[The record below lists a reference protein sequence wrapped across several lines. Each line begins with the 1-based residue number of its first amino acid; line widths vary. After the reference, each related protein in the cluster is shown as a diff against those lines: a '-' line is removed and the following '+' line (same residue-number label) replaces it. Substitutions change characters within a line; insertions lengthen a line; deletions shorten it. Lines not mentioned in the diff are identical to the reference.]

1 MTQMQLDVPVRDGYN
16 FGVGADLLSGAVMNK
31 PVSNDVINSI
41 DHAEGATV
49 NVIVQRIQTT
59 HELEQA
65 LGISAEASY
74 GSPSF
79 GAGISGRFNFAKSAK
94 VQSSSLFMTVTA
106 TVKLK
111 VLSIDA
117 PFLTPEAAKLVDNPP
132 VFAQRFGNVFVRS
145 MERGG
150 IFIGVLRIDT
160 SSSEESESISAEL
173 KGSYGLFSAEAKT
186 KFSEVEKKFSSDVF
200 VQMYHEGGPVNLGIK
215 DPTNPLELLT
225 NVDLFLNSFAVNPD
239 SSAVPYL
246 VTLAPI
252 TIATGPLPPNEED
265 LSHAQDVMRFC
276 AQRRST
282 LLDQLNLLQL
292 IVDFPSR
299 YDFSNGSNLKE
310 IAAAAA
316 NTESDLDLISSCAS
330 AAINSPKGALLPKDF
345 AADATPAKK
354 FPSAVMPELLPIGKP
369 RALPSLA
376 GVWEMA
382 FAGGKSK
389 WTFSLLGGNQFKGVE
404 EGLGNA
410 RGVAVLTDTH
420 AQLDW
425 AASNPGDQNTGKFLM
440 KFNGAFTSA
449 TATCEFI
456 GLADLVP
463 CQFTRIS

>member
-16 FGVGADLLSGAVMNK
+16 FGVGVDLLSGAAMNK

-79 GAGISGRFNFAKSAK
+79 GAGISARFDFAKSAK

-160 SSSEESESISAEL
+160 SSSQESESINAEL
-173 KGSYGLFSAEAKT
+173 KGSYGLFSAEAKMR
-186 KFSEVEKKFSSDVF
+186 FSEVEKKFSSDVF

-225 NVDLFLNSFAVNPD
+225 NVDLFLNSFSVNPD
-239 SSAVPYL
+239 SSAVPYR

-252 TIATGPLPPNEED
+252 TIATGPLPPNKED

-292 IVDFPSR
+292 IVDSPSR

-310 IAAAAA
+310 IAAAAT
-316 NTESDLDLISSCAS
+316 NTQSDLDLISSCAS
-330 AAINSPKGALLPKDF
+330 AAINSPKGALFPKDF
-345 AADATPAKK
+345 AATKGEK
-354 FPSAVMPELLPIGKP
+354 FPSAVMPELFPIGKP
-369 RALPSLA
+369 RPVGEKTVPKFVGLTVREAGALAADTGIRIEFRRAESENDIFGADLQLLQLGNQDDEHPHTDDQIVVNVQLPSPGTVVKA
-376 GVWEMA
+376 GTTV
-382 FAGGKSK
+382 
-389 WTFSLLGGNQFKGVE
+389 
-404 EGLGNA
+404 GLGVTLGP
-410 RGVAVLTDTH
+410 GV
-420 AQLDW
+420 
-425 AASNPGDQNTGKFLM
+425 P
-440 KFNGAFTSA
+440 
-449 TATCEFI
+449 I
-456 GLADLVP
+456 
-463 CQFTRIS
+463 

>member
-1 MTQMQLDVPVRDGYN
+1 MPQMQLDVPVRDGYN

-31 PVSNDVINSI
+31 PVNSDVVNSI
-41 DHAEGATV
+41 DHAEGATA

-79 GAGISGRFNFAKSAK
+79 GASISGRFNFAKSAK

-173 KGSYGLFSAEAKT
+173 KGSYGLFSAEAKA

-276 AQRRST
+276 AQRRSV

-292 IVDFPSR
+292 IVDSPSR
-299 YDFSNGSNLKE
+299 FDFSNGSNLKE
-310 IAAAAA
+310 IAAVAV
-316 NTESDLDLISSCAS
+316 NTQSDLDLISSCAS
-330 AAINSPKGALLPKDF
+330 AAINSPNGALFPKDF
-345 AADATPAKK
+345 AATKGQA
-354 FPSAVMPELLPIGKP
+354 FPSAVVPELFPIGKP
-369 RALPSLA
+369 RPDGEKPAPPEVMLMPSWLHRRFDDENVLAQAKSLQLVISPRPFTGRVGRTGVIIDQDPLP
-376 GVWEMA
+376 GVQI
-382 FAGGKSK
+382 K
-389 WTFSLLGGNQFKGVE
+389 
-404 EGLGNA
+404 
-410 RGVAVLTDTH
+410 
-420 AQLDW
+420 
-425 AASNPGDQNTGKFLM
+425 PGTVVTIKFH
-440 KFNGAFTSA
+440 
-449 TATCEFI
+449 
-456 GLADLVP
+456 V
-463 CQFTRIS
+463 

>member
-1 MTQMQLDVPVRDGYN
+1 MPQMQLDVPVRDGYN
-16 FGVGADLLSGAVMNK
+16 FGVGADLLSGAAMNK
-31 PVSNDVINSI
+31 PVNNEVINSI
-41 DHAEGATV
+41 AHAEGATV

-117 PFLTPEAAKLVDNPP
+117 PVLTPEAAQLVDNPP

-200 VQMYHEGGPVNLGIK
+200 VQMYHEGGPINLGIK

-225 NVDLFLNSFAVNPD
+225 NVDLFLNSFVVNPD
-239 SSAVPYL
+239 ASAVPYL

-282 LLDQLNLLQL
+282 LIDQLNLLQL
-292 IVDFPSR
+292 IVDSPSR
-299 YDFSNGSNLKE
+299 YDFSNGSSLKE
-310 IAAAAA
+310 IAAAAV
-316 NTESDLDLISSCAS
+316 NTQSDLDLISSCAS
-330 AAINSPKGALLPKDF
+330 AAINSPKGASFPADF
-345 AADATPAKK
+345 AAKRGTT
-354 FPSAVMPELLPIGKP
+354 FPLAVMPELFPIGKP
-369 RALPSLA
+369 RPPGEKTVPKFVELTVREAVALAEDTGIPIEFRHAESENDIFGADLQLLSLGNQADEHPHTDDQIVINVQLPSPGKVLKA
-376 GVWEMA
+376 GFTV
-382 FAGGKSK
+382 
-389 WTFSLLGGNQFKGVE
+389 
-404 EGLGNA
+404 GLGVTLA
-410 RGVAVLTDTH
+410 PGV
-420 AQLDW
+420 
-425 AASNPGDQNTGKFLM
+425 P
-440 KFNGAFTSA
+440 
-449 TATCEFI
+449 
-456 GLADLVP
+456 P
-463 CQFTRIS
+463 

>member
-1 MTQMQLDVPVRDGYN
+1 MPQMQLDVPVRDAYN
-16 FGVGADLLSGAVMNK
+16 FGVGVDLLSGAAMNK
-31 PVSNDVINSI
+31 PVSNDIINSI

-49 NVIVQRIQTT
+49 NMIVQRIQTT

-79 GAGISGRFNFAKSAK
+79 GAGISGRFEFAKSAK

-106 TVKLK
+106 TIKLK

-117 PFLTPEAAKLVDNPP
+117 PFLTSEAAKIVDNPSI
-132 VFAQRFGNVFVRS
+132 FAQRFGNVFVRS

-160 SSSEESESISAEL
+160 SNSEESESVSAEL

-200 VQMYHEGGPVNLGIK
+200 VQMYHEGGPANLKIK

-225 NVDLFLNSFAVNPD
+225 NANLFLDSFATNPD

-292 IVDFPSR
+292 IVDSPSR
-299 YDFSNGSNLKE
+299 YDFSNGSSLKE

-316 NTESDLDLISSCAS
+316 NTQSDLDLISSCAS
-330 AAINSPKGALLPKDF
+330 AAINSPKGALFPKDF
-345 AADATPAKK
+345 AATKGVT
-354 FPSAVMPELLPIGKP
+354 FPSAVMPELFPIGKP
-369 RALPSLA
+369 RPIGEKTVPKFVGLTVREADALAVETSIPIEYRRAESEDDIFGDDLQTLEFGNRGQDFPPIPHTDDQIVVNVQLPAPGTVLKA
-376 GVWEMA
+376 GSTV
-382 FAGGKSK
+382 
-389 WTFSLLGGNQFKGVE
+389 
-404 EGLGNA
+404 GLGVTLA
-410 RGVAVLTDTH
+410 PGV
-420 AQLDW
+420 
-425 AASNPGDQNTGKFLM
+425 PG
-440 KFNGAFTSA
+440 
-449 TATCEFI
+449 
-456 GLADLVP
+456 
-463 CQFTRIS
+463 

>member
-16 FGVGADLLSGAVMNK
+16 FGVGADLLSGAAMNK
-31 PVSNDVINSI
+31 PVRNDIINSI

-49 NVIVQRIQTT
+49 NVIVQRIQST

-94 VQSSSLFMTVTA
+94 IQSSSLFMTVTA

-111 VLSIDA
+111 VLSIDE

-145 MERGG
+145 MQRGG

-173 KGSYGLFSAEAKT
+173 KGSYGLFSAEAKM

-225 NVDLFLNSFAVNPD
+225 NVDLFLDSFAVNPD

-265 LSHAQDVMRFC
+265 ISHAQDVMRFC

-292 IVDFPSR
+292 IVDSPSR
-299 YDFSNGSNLKE
+299 YDFSNGSNLKD

-316 NTESDLDLISSCAS
+316 NTQSDLDLISSCAS
-330 AAINSPKGALLPKDF
+330 AAINSPKSALFPKDF
-345 AADATPAKK
+345 AGTKGVT
-354 FPSAVMPELLPIGKP
+354 FPSAVMPEIFPIGKP
-369 RALPSLA
+369 RPVGEKTVPKFVGLTVREADALAVDMGIPIEYRHAESQDDIFGEDLRTLEEGFEGEGLPSHPLTDDQIVVNVQLPSPGTVLKA
-376 GVWEMA
+376 GSTV
-382 FAGGKSK
+382 
-389 WTFSLLGGNQFKGVE
+389 
-404 EGLGNA
+404 GLG
-410 RGVAVLTDTH
+410 VTV
-420 AQLDW
+420 
-425 AASNPGDQNTGKFLM
+425 K
-440 KFNGAFTSA
+440 
-449 TATCEFI
+449 
-456 GLADLVP
+456 
-463 CQFTRIS
+463 

>member
-1 MTQMQLDVPVRDGYN
+1 MPQMQLDVPVRDGYN
-16 FGVGADLLSGAVMNK
+16 FGVGADLLSGAAMNK
-31 PVSNDVINSI
+31 PVSNDLINSI

-49 NVIVQRIQTT
+49 NMIVQRIQST

-79 GAGISGRFNFAKSAK
+79 GAGISGRFDFAKSAK

-117 PFLTPEAAKLVDNPP
+117 PFLTPEAAKLVDNPAI
-132 VFAQRFGNVFVRS
+132 FAQRFGNVFVRS
-145 MERGG
+145 MQRGG
-150 IFIGVLRIDT
+150 ILIGVLRIDT
-160 SSSEESESISAEL
+160 SSSEESENISAEL
-173 KGSYGLFSAEAKT
+173 KGSYGLFSSQAKL

-225 NVDLFLNSFAVNPD
+225 NADLFLNSFAVNPD

-252 TIATGPLPPNEED
+252 TIANGPLPPNGED

-292 IVDFPSR
+292 IVDAPSR

-316 NTESDLDLISSCAS
+316 NTQSDLDLISSCAS
-330 AAINSPKGALLPKDF
+330 TAINSPKGALFPKDF
-345 AADATPAKK
+345 AATKGET
-354 FPSAVMPELLPIGKP
+354 FPFAVMPELFPIGKP
-369 RALPSLA
+369 RPVGDKTVPKFVGLTVREANALAADTGITIDFPHAQNSDDVFGANDLQFLQLGDGASFHPHTDDQIVVDFQLPSPGTVLKVGSTVRLNA
-376 GVWEMA
+376 NLGPGVP
-382 FAGGKSK
+382 
-389 WTFSLLGGNQFKGVE
+389 
-404 EGLGNA
+404 
-410 RGVAVLTDTH
+410 D
-420 AQLDW
+420 
-425 AASNPGDQNTGKFLM
+425 
-440 KFNGAFTSA
+440 
-449 TATCEFI
+449 
-456 GLADLVP
+456 
-463 CQFTRIS
+463 